1 MGDQF
6 KWEFEESAEERP
18 PPDGHRGPRTGVLTF
33 WITAIFIIAAVAGTW
48 ITIRQ
53 RNEKAKAGLIAS
65 AQEILDL
72 QRQALSTSDGDLFF
86 SLQTSD
92 PQWFTAQLLPENQA
106 VIRAGLT
113 ATNAEDHGEY
123 IWVNAAWEDD
133 KGAARQRILFLEPRA
148 GRLRQAPIDP
158 VFWGN
163 LQHKDYAW
171 GTLWYHAVDDPW
183 ADRIGNTIGDSIDGL
198 CQDICLEDRLPL
210 TIVVG
215 DGFEDT
221 AEPGTL
227 YLPSPRL
234 QGLDLDGQPS
244 SLFWEDLDRRM
255 MSYLTPAVIRF
266 AVPPRRNRGADQ
278 WIVNYSR
285 LAEEFMAL
293 HPEISLEIVEVDVQ
307 PPDRSRLAKEFDGAA
322 FVPSEAMLASGL
334 VRSLDDYV
342 DSDPDFDRDDFYDQI
357 WQGAVWHDRT
367 WFMPQAAE
375 MPLLYYDLK
384 AYEHAGFS
392 VPSSRWTWEEMA
404 EDVATIVAGQPQKGV
419 LAWGYLDVG
428 MDTLYSY
435 AYNWNN
441 QCTEETAVFCQ
452 MPLSEQNIAAA
463 LDWYAHLA
471 RQPGQMPDLVNQLSD
486 SFSPTQMASLETMLR
501 DDPYTLLLNFQ
512 GSQRKAAVWVDSPL
526 HYEFNLLLAPV
537 GVVSFPGSDRFD
549 GITPLSI
556 HGSFISGNSA
566 YPLAVW
572 EWLKFLSY
580 QSPVPRLIPA
590 RVSAADRSG
599 YWQQLPRPLG
609 NVMRT
614 AFPFSRPVTIGEKKM
629 ITWPQVA
636 DVFSG
641 ELTPVQ
647 AARKREALRW
657 FGQ

>member
-158 VFWGN
+158 AFWGN

-463 LDWYAHLA
+463 LDWYAQMA

-636 DVFSG
+636 DVLSG

>member
-1 MGDQF
+1 
-6 KWEFEESAEERP
+6 
-18 PPDGHRGPRTGVLTF
+18 
-33 WITAIFIIAAVAGTW
+33 
-48 ITIRQ
+48 
-53 RNEKAKAGLIAS
+53 
-65 AQEILDL
+65 
-72 QRQALSTSDGDLFF
+72 
-86 SLQTSD
+86 
-92 PQWFTAQLLPENQA
+92 
-106 VIRAGLT
+106 
-113 ATNAEDHGEY
+113 
-123 IWVNAAWEDD
+123 
-133 KGAARQRILFLEPRA
+133 
-148 GRLRQAPIDP
+148 
-158 VFWGN
+158 
-163 LQHKDYAW
+163 
-171 GTLWYHAVDDPW
+171 
-183 ADRIGNTIGDSIDGL
+183 
-198 CQDICLEDRLPL
+198 
-210 TIVVG
+210 
-215 DGFEDT
+215 
-221 AEPGTL
+221 
-227 YLPSPRL
+227 
-234 QGLDLDGQPS
+234 
-244 SLFWEDLDRRM
+244 
-255 MSYLTPAVIRF
+255 
-266 AVPPRRNRGADQ
+266 
-278 WIVNYSR
+278 
-285 LAEEFMAL
+285 
-293 HPEISLEIVEVDVQ
+293 
-307 PPDRSRLAKEFDGAA
+307 
-322 FVPSEAMLASGL
+322 
-334 VRSLDDYV
+334 
-342 DSDPDFDRDDFYDQI
+342 
-357 WQGAVWHDRT
+357 
-367 WFMPQAAE
+367 

-441 QCTEETAVFCQ
+441 QCSEETAVFCQ

-463 LDWYAHLA
+463 LDWYAQMA

-537 GVVSFPGSDRFD
+537 GAVSFPGSDRFD

-636 DVFSG
+636 EVLSG
-641 ELTPVQ
+641 EITPVQ